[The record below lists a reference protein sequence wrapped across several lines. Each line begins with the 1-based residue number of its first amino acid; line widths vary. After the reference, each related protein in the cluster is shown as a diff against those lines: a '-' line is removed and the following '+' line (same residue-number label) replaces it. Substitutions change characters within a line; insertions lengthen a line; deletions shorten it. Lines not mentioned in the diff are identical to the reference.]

1 MGKKV
6 FILAATLFCSQ
17 NFHANAQSIVRNG
30 VIETATASIPRN
42 GLDISSSEKAVFS
55 ISAGTVISSNTIEG
69 LKAVLV
75 RSADSIYVYGNM
87 TAVSV
92 SSGDILKTGQK
103 IGELSRTGNEKY
115 LLHFEIWK
123 GTSNE
128 RPLLLSYFDTKKVL
142 NLNGPN

>member
-6 FILAATLFCSQ
+6 FILAATLLCSQ
-17 NFHANAQSIVRNG
+17 YFHANAQSIVRNG

-103 IGELSRTGNEKY
+103 IGELSRTCNDKY
-115 LLHFEIWK
+115 LLHYEIWR
-123 GTSNE
+123 GASNE